1 MSKSLCGPH
10 PPHQRGAA
18 LHSAA
23 SRELGHDGRVA
34 CSAELS
40 GTCGGFRGKELGTP
54 APYTPATISRS
65 GVPSLA
71 FLARGPWRRPPSQ
84 VPGVQR

>member
-18 LHSAA
+18 LHSAE

-34 CSAELS
+34 CGAELS
-40 GTCGGFRGKELGTP
+40 GTCGGFRGKWLGMPPPYAP
-54 APYTPATISRS
+54 AVSSRS
-65 GVPSLA
+65 DVLSLA
-71 FLARGPWRRPPSQ
+71 FLA
-84 VPGVQR
+84 